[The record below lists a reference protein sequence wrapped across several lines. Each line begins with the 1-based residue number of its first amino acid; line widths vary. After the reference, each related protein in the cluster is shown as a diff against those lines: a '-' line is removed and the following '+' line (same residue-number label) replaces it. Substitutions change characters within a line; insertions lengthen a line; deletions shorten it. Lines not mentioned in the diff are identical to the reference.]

1 MVKSLAEATDMLLKS
16 LSVKELKINAM
27 PYHVATLMGVC
38 DAHLHYAHICVS
50 LLLTLH
56 PALICTQ
63 CINVTKPV
71 KRRKILRQL

>member
-38 DAHLHYAHICVS
+38 DAHLHYAHIMRIATAY
-50 LLLTLH
+50 LTMY
-56 PALICTQ
+56 T
-63 CINVTKPV
+63 VY
-71 KRRKILRQL
+71 

>member
-38 DAHLHYAHICVS
+38 DAHLHYAHICVP
-50 LLLTLH
+50 LTAY
-56 PALICTQ
+56 PTPYSTMYT
-63 CINVTKPV
+63 VY
-71 KRRKILRQL
+71 